1 MKKYVAEFS
10 GTLVLVLFGCGIAV
24 LSKAD
29 LVPTALAFGLSI
41 VAMAYTIGPVS
52 GCHINPAVSLAMSI
66 NGRISWG
73 EFFGYVLAQLLGA
86 IAGAAILFGIIYS
99 TGANP
104 YRTGLGQNGFAGTIS
119 LLGALIVEAILT
131 FVFVLVVISVTGK
144 NSSAG
149 KKGGI
154 VIGLTL
160 TLVHL
165 LGIRLTG
172 TSVNPARTFGPALIL
187 LGDPIKDVWVF
198 FAAPLVGGFFAAIF
212 GKHVLGTD

>member
-1 MKKYVAEFS
+1 
-10 GTLVLVLFGCGIAV
+10 
-24 LSKAD
+24 
-29 LVPTALAFGLSI
+29 
-41 VAMAYTIGPVS
+41 
-52 GCHINPAVSLAMSI
+52 MSI
-66 NGRISWG
+66 NGRISWT

-119 LLGALIVEAILT
+119 LLGALVVEAILT
-131 FVFVLVVISVTGK
+131 FVFVIVILSVTGK

-172 TSVNPARTFGPALIL
+172 TSVNPARSFGPALIL
-187 LGDPIKDVWVF
+187 LGNPIKDVWVF
-198 FAAPLVGGFFAAIF
+198 FVAPLVGGFFAAIF